1 MSLICKKAIMLAFYD
16 ERPNHIQHRKLGAWL
31 VNCRRRYL
39 LINNF
44 EGSSVR
50 DVDMGPVGH
59 WGNRVSH
66 QRPEFSTE
74 RRERANSEM
83 IIRQLTI

>member
-59 WGNRVSH
+59 WGTESATKGLSSPQNEGKGQI
-66 QRPEFSTE
+66 QR
-74 RRERANSEM
+74 
-83 IIRQLTI
+83 